1 MIDIN
6 QRLFFVRHACYNS
19 KECESPTGLVL
30 AGTVVLGKG
39 VYCEVESEG
48 SRKTKVGTNEK
59 KQDIRLTLRA
69 SEH

>member
-1 MIDIN
+1 M
-6 QRLFFVRHACYNS
+6 FVRHACYNS
-19 KECESPTGLVL
+19 KECESPTGHL

-48 SRKTKVGTNEK
+48 SQRTKVGTNEQ